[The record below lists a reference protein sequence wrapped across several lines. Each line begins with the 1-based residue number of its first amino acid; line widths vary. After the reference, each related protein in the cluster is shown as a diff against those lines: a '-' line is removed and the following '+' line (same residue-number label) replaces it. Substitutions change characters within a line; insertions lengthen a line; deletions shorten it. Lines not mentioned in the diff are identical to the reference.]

1 MVTKMLIQVISVVTL
16 VFGTCYQSV
25 QALASNTKR
34 IEIQS
39 ARLIDKDNTAP
50 ATVKAGSEH
59 ELVVNLTIN
68 NKDGDHE
75 SGTTQLW
82 VPEQQLTLLERK
94 VTFEPETAAD
104 NARLVYEKLSNNQ
117 LQLSWQK
124 VANTATFKVE
134 LPVRVNHAMTEM
146 QLPIA
151 VGSATDYLQPLTVLN
166 EDATDDAV
174 SEITGD
180 PGLPGNI
187 LANLDQYLTA
197 QQAQEEAEAA
207 AAKQEADAAAQ
218 KEAEEQAKAD
228 AAAKA
233 EAEAAEKK
241 AAEKKAAEDKAKQ
254 EAEAK
259 EQAEKDAA
267 AKKEKEQ
274 QEADE
279 GKETAK
285 AKATLKARSAKA
297 TEESAKSKEKE
308 ADDKAETKGTDLG
321 QKLRQAANDGIP
333 ESFFNTITL
342 KNGNREQDV
351 SANNSEINM
360 DVYANEE
367 FELIYSW
374 DMDEL
379 KKKLGTTKI
388 ELGDFYTFKI
398 YGLKELGS
406 NGGGVIKSGNT
417 ELATYS
423 YKNVTVDGKYDHQE
437 VTITFDKAIA
447 LQTSAKFNL
456 TIKQELIGG
465 DPVIFEYNEEA
476 IVTGVPDQVLNSI
489 DKSGKFVGDQIEWTV
504 TLKAELF
511 SKPVT
516 FDEITITDV
525 LGSGHHYVTEDG
537 QLSGWTITHGGKPVT
552 DQFTATNSGVFKGK
566 IATELEDD
574 LVITFRTK
582 PDDGVKETT
591 FKNAVSAVVGKQKTK
606 SIEAE
611 ASIFTT
617 KKTSGTI
624 VKDDAVDADL
634 LYEWKLEV
642 DLGNSIVSAESL
654 KDLEILD
661 TLTGNHKFDEDKLN
675 LAVYSDKDQTGTNL
689 KNYFKVTRMSDV
701 QFKVTVDSDRVEE
714 LVSEIG
720 SSKQLYFVYRT
731 VQTKSDITNA
741 ENSAEVS
748 INGMK
753 AETGNQGTDGKG
765 KLITKDGAYDETKTG
780 AVVNWTLKVNQSG
793 RKWSQLTV
801 TDELPEYISKDD
813 LSEIKIGNKTIN
825 IGEEVELEDG
835 TMVKVTSGTTN
846 DKGEFNEIKLTFEN
860 IKQAY
865 DVKFTTTHAWN
876 GGEAKKLTNKVK
888 ATTSEGYTETTD
900 KTVTIKKRIAGNV
913 FKDGKNQLANS
924 IEAGKNHVQWRV
936 GFGTRL
942 DDNFSG
948 KDGDINTVTIEETLN
963 GGSHNYLSF
972 PTKETDY
979 RLYEIKSVGESDN
992 SSVKGNEIDQ
1002 KEYEVKLTPD
1012 QKDQNKMTIEITFT
1026 GSDKAYKQL
1035 MLVFA
1040 TPIDLDAWFDED
1052 ADEPSE
1058 MKGYEFKNAAEVSYD
1073 GFKPVEVTGQ
1083 TSLDKNGV
1091 YGSKN
1096 GTAVKDSREISW
1108 EAILNADGKRLTNV
1122 TITDKLS
1129 ENHEYQNKEDIKL
1142 YTADVRHRVDDD
1154 KLMVEVV
1161 GKKAIDPAD
1170 YTIEGDLD
1178 DPHTFLIKLKQPLT
1192 TALLIEYTTTRTS
1205 TSSQTYTNKVKLSSN
1220 EVLIEADAEETISAS
1235 GEIWGFD
1242 ARFKKIIGDD
1252 KDRPLGGATFK
1263 LQEKEYTAA
1272 DDDPDAWRDAT
1283 DIRGNAI
1290 GEITS
1295 PESGNF
1301 VIRDLKTYS
1310 DFRLIETASAE
1321 GYDHHIEPIT
1331 FNKAAVE
1338 DSDWLET
1345 KYYVK
1350 NWPVTK
1356 RTALSISKEV
1366 TGLTNQSFEFKV
1378 SAKID
1383 GKLDTSFNGTY
1394 PIAQSN
1400 ETVTFENGIA
1410 TFNLSKDQTIK
1421 ITQLPVYLP
1430 GKDLEKRQYE
1440 IEEVKAETDNFET
1453 QVSVDNKKPV
1463 AGTTTGEIGLEDD
1476 GDKHTAV
1483 FFHNSLTTGNFIL
1496 SKQVNEADGQTD
1508 PTAAFKFK
1516 IAATLDGQDYTSD
1529 ENSFEAYRIN
1539 ANGNFGSKELVKFID
1554 GQLMRVSDSDEVD
1567 VITLKANEQYMVKD
1581 LPEGLSLKVTELTP
1595 GHYHVT
1601 SQPAGQLDEG
1611 NYVTEAV
1618 VVPDKTVSLNT
1629 TITVANALPVGN
1641 LRLNKDVLNQKTGD
1655 DNLDF
1660 EFTLTIDGE
1669 DALRGQEFFEVT
1681 GLSKQ
1686 DDVQFK
1692 YDEDQKQHLATLK
1705 LKHNDRATIV
1715 GLPKGVKVTITE
1727 KTHDGFSTTYQVNN
1741 GDQESQDEDGPTVT
1755 IPDGKAITVSYE
1767 NARPVTGKLHIEKA
1781 GNNLPADQNF
1791 KFKIVALDDTKL
1803 TGTYEGVLKQRG
1815 DDEGTN
1821 HEVEFKAG
1829 EANTDLKAGQYLV
1842 IQDLPL
1848 GRYVV
1853 SEKATDGFAASWTV
1867 TAQDGSNS
1875 DETPATD
1882 DGYYQAKPAT
1892 VTEKT
1897 TPQVVYTNSVV
1908 TGKLEVNKRVASHEE
1923 ADLNAKYDFEI
1934 TATKNADK
1942 VRNNSYEMIINN
1954 EQKTLSFSGDT
1965 AKLTLKHGETALVN
1979 GLPVGVELAVKE
1991 ILDEDS
1997 ELVATWLIGN
2007 EGTDYHEL
2015 ADDNVPEVTINDSK
2029 TSAVSYKNT
2038 RTPDGELMV
2047 KKTIEGSVKKN
2058 QSFKFNVQLTAEEM
2072 THLSGEYQVRIY
2084 DQDELL
2090 TNDSVPVENDQITF
2104 NLQGG
2109 QWAVITGLP
2118 LAKYQVE
2125 EVDPEVAGMQTTWT
2139 INSSEEQTNDD
2150 RIATLTKPLTVNGR
2164 QVVAFTN
2171 LLETGK
2177 LQVNKYVASHLDKDL
2192 NATYTFD
2199 LQVEENDADRVN
2211 GNTYKVTSNDK
2222 QPDLTFEDGK
2232 AVLKIQGSGSVVV
2245 DGLPTGIT
2253 VAVKER
2259 VEDDDLAASW
2269 LVGIDG
2275 DYEVLA
2281 DDDYPEVEIQAD
2293 KDGVVSYKNTRDPD
2307 GQLKVEKV
2315 IKGNIDADKQFN
2327 FAVRS
2332 TDDNAPLDKK
2342 YQVRTYDQNGNIV
2355 QTRDIEA
2362 DSGDINIKLTGGH
2375 SAIISGLP
2383 LKTYQVH
2390 ESRAGIAHM
2399 VTTWTLNHEGNATT
2413 GRTATLENALTEDG
2427 MQTVTFTNEVPE
2439 GDLRLEKIAEGT
2451 YSTTDKIEF
2460 TIQARGRLTGKYNGV
2475 LYQADSAKEI
2485 GKVSVEFNRRGRA
2498 SVSLKPGQYLL
2509 ISGLPTQRYQVTEER
2524 QADDVVTTWET
2535 DTQTGAGRRAAWV
2548 TTKENH
2554 TASVTFTNRIDV
2566 GSLTLN
2572 KWVASQHEDD
2582 LKAEYKFTLAASDDD
2597 IVKVA
2602 DKEYEV
2608 KGHGETTHVKFDE
2621 NGKAEL
2627 TMTHDTPV
2635 TINGLPV
2642 GVELTVTE
2650 TTIKDFVATWRV
2662 NNAGDYVE
2670 LTDDAQP
2677 TITIDDTHT
2686 QVVSYKNTRDPE
2698 GQLQIE
2704 KQVTGAVAD
2713 EDASYDFIIE
2723 TLDTTTGETTP
2734 GDGDGDT
2741 TEQPTETEDGDGDA
2755 TEQPVGDE
2763 TSMDT
2768 ETETPTPDAINLLNL
2783 NGSYS
2788 VLIYQSGT
2796 DKLLHKDTVEFDKG
2810 QATLALKADQYAV
2823 VNGLP
2828 LHTYQVREVDPEVTN
2843 MSTSWSVNGGKL
2855 TAGLQADAHELTADG
2870 VMTVLFNNVVN
2881 TGDLSI
2887 EKQVTGAVTEADEQQ
2902 AYDFTVTAYREVVDG
2917 EVEVDTDYNQQH
2929 AATLTAA
2936 NGAATTIRLDFKKG
2950 ELAVSLKAGERLTI
2964 HNLDEN
2970 RVVTVT
2976 ETPLA
2981 DFITTHR
2988 IGTEAVTAGN
2998 ETHQITIGDD
3008 VTKHVTFINDK
3019 PATPEVAWLSLTK
3032 SVLGSAGET
3041 DRGFDFT
3048 VQLVDHLQQPI
3059 TGIVKVVKTMATG
3072 TYVSGEMLFDDHGT
3086 ATVTLQHNET
3096 VKLEVPNGAHYQIA
3110 ETDYSADG
3118 YVTTTS
3124 QGGNPERT
3132 GLTVTG
3138 IAHQVDPSTALVVYY
3153 NRADTTDPDD
3163 ELAHTDTEDDQA
3175 MPELVGPATDD
3186 GSGTTGMTD
3195 ANPQAHTGTGGTGTS
3210 GSVTP
3215 QAYTSGSSKGI
3226 LPQTGEF
3233 LRNHWVAVLGW
3244 LLLMVLIGMMVW
3256 RYRLNKE

>member
-82 VPEQQLTLLERK
+82 VPEQQLTLLEK
-94 VTFEPETAAD
+94 KATFEPETAAD

-117 LQLSWQK
+117 LQLSWQN
-124 VANTATFKVE
+124 VTNTATFKVE

-174 SEITGD
+174 AEITGD

-197 QQAQEEAEAA
+197 QQAQE
-207 AAKQEADAAAQ
+207 
-218 KEAEEQAKAD
+218 EAEEQAKAD

-279 GKETAK
+279 AKETAK
-285 AKATLKARSAKA
+285 TKMTMKTRSAEA

-321 QKLRQAANDGIP
+321 QKLQQAANGGTP
-333 ESFFNTITL
+333 KSFFNTITL
-342 KNGNREQDV
+342 KSGNREQVV
-351 SANNSEINM
+351 SGKDSEIDM

-398 YGLKELGS
+398 YGLKELDS
-406 NGGGVIKSGNT
+406 NGGGIIKSGNT
-417 ELATYS
+417 ELATYA
-423 YKNVTVDGKYDHQE
+423 YKNVTVDGEYDHQE

-447 LQTSAKFNL
+447 LQTSAKFDL
-456 TIKQELIGG
+456 TIKQQLIGG

-476 IVTGVPDQVLNSI
+476 IVTGVPDQVLDSI
-489 DKSGKFVGDQIEWTV
+489 SKSGKFVDDQIEWTV
-504 TLKAELF
+504 TLKAGLF

-525 LGSGHHYVTEDG
+525 LGSGHHYVTKDG
-537 QLSGWTITHGGKPVT
+537 QLSGWTITHGGEPVT
-552 DQFTATNSGVFKGK
+552 GQFTATETGVFKGETV
-566 IATELEDD
+566 TELKGD

-582 PDDGVKETT
+582 PNDGVKQTT
-591 FKNAVSAVVGKQKTK
+591 FKNTVSAAVGEQKTNT
-606 SIEAE
+606 INAE
-611 ASIFTT
+611 VSSFSA
-617 KKTSGTI
+617 KKETGKI
-624 VKDDAVDADL
+624 VQNNDKL
-634 LYEWKLEV
+634 LYAWQLQV
-642 DLGNSIVSAESL
+642 DLANVPVSEKSLASMKIV
-654 KDLEILD
+654 D
-661 TLTGNHKFDEDKLN
+661 TLTGNHEFKESQ
-675 LAVYSDKDQTGTNL
+675 LALRVTADGTDDDL
-689 KNYFKVTRMSDV
+689 SGYFK
-701 QFKVTVDSDRVEE
+701 K
-714 LVSEIG
+714 EILTDG
-720 SSKQLYFVYRT
+720 KQLELKVNPEKAAELASKVGNASKLYFSYQT
-731 VQTKSDITNA
+731 VPIAGDITGVRNK
-741 ENSAEVS
+741 AEVS
-748 INGMK
+748 VNGMVTN
-753 AETGNQGTDGKG
+753 TGNEGTDGKG
-765 KLITKDGAYDETKTG
+765 KLIVKNGKYDDSKTG
-780 AVVNWTLKVNQSG
+780 AVVDWTLNVNPS
-793 RKWSQLTV
+793 KWEWSKLTV
-801 TDELPEYISKDD
+801 TDKLPEYISEDD
-813 LSEIKIGNKTIN
+813 LSDIKIGNTKLN
-825 IGEEVELEDG
+825 LDGEETKLENG
-835 TMVKVTSGTTN
+835 TTVKVTIEPN
-846 DKGEFNEIKLTFEN
+846 DEGKFNEILLTFEN

-865 DVKFTTTHAWN
+865 EVKFTTTHAWD
-876 GGEAKKLTNKVK
+876 GGVERKLTNK
-888 ATTSEGYTETTD
+888 ATAITSEGYSETD
-900 KTVTIKKRIAGNV
+900 SDTVTIEKRIAGNV
-913 FKDGKNQLANS
+913 FKDGTNQLANS

-948 KDGDINTVTIEETLN
+948 KDGDINKVTIEETLN
-963 GGSHNYLSF
+963 GGDHNYLSF
-972 PTKETDY
+972 PTKATDY
-979 RLYEIKSVGESDN
+979 RLYEIGDIGTDGKNDSVMGDEI
-992 SSVKGNEIDQ
+992 NE

-1026 GSDKAYKQL
+1026 GSDKSYKQL

-1058 MKGYEFKNAAEVSYD
+1058 MKGYEFKNAAKVSYE
-1073 GFKPVEVTGQ
+1073 GFESVEVTGR
-1083 TSLDKNGV
+1083 TFLDKNGV

-1096 GTAVKDSREISW
+1096 GTAVKDSRKIDW

-1122 TITDKLS
+1122 TITDELS
-1129 ENHEYQNKEDIKL
+1129 DNHEYQNKEDIKL
-1142 YTADVRHRVDDD
+1142 YTADVRHRVDGD
-1154 KLMVEVV
+1154 KLKVEVV
-1161 GKKAIDPAD
+1161 SKKAIDPAD
-1170 YTIEGDLD
+1170 YTIEGNLD
-1178 DPHTFLIKLKQPLT
+1178 DPRTFLIKLEQPLT

-1220 EVLIEADAEETISAS
+1220 EVLIEADAKETISAS

-1331 FNKAAVE
+1331 FNKAIVE
-1338 DSDWLET
+1338 NSDWLET

-1400 ETVTFENGIA
+1400 ETVTFENGIVKL
-1410 TFNLSKDQTIK
+1410 NLSKDQTIK

-1453 QVSVDNKKPV
+1453 QVSVDNGKPV

-1496 SKQVNEADGQTD
+1496 SKQVNEADEQAD
-1508 PTAAFKFK
+1508 PTATFKFK
-1516 IAATLDGQDYTSD
+1516 VAATLDGQDYSPIR
-1529 ENSFEAYRIN
+1529 EPFEAYRIN
-1539 ANGNFGSKELVKFID
+1539 ANGSFGSKELVKFID
-1554 GQLMRVSDSDEVD
+1554 GQLIRVSDSDDPD

-1581 LPEGLSLKVTELTP
+1581 LPEGLSLKATELTP

-1618 VVPDKTVSLNT
+1618 VVPDKTVSLNV

-1641 LRLNKDVLNQKTGD
+1641 LRLNKDVLNQKPGD

-1692 YDEDQKQHLATLK
+1692 YDENKKQHLATLK

-1727 KTHDGFSTTYQVNN
+1727 KAHDGFSTTYQVNN

-1755 IPDGKAITVSYE
+1755 VPDGKAITVSYE

-1781 GNNLPADQNF
+1781 GNNLPAEQNF

-1815 DDEGTN
+1815 DDEGTKR
-1821 HEVEFKAG
+1821 EVEFEAG
-1829 EANTDLKAGQYLV
+1829 EANTDLKAGQYLI

-1867 TAQDGSNS
+1867 IAQDGSNS

-1965 AKLTLKHGETALVN
+1965 AKLTLKHGEMALVN

-2015 ADDNVPEVTINDSK
+2015 TDDNVPEVTISDSK

-2058 QSFKFNVQLTAEEM
+2058 QSFKFNVQLAAEE
-2072 THLSGEYQVRIY
+2072 TTYLSGEYQVRIY

-2090 TNDSVPVENDQITF
+2090 TNDSVPVENEQITF

-2139 INSSEEQTNDD
+2139 INSGEEQTNDD

-2164 QVVAFTN
+2164 QMVAFTN

-2177 LQVNKYVASHLDKDL
+2177 LHIEKIGKNLTTDQSFEFKIEAKDDNQLTKTYDGVIKQRDDAEATDHEVEFENGEANIKLKAGEYLIISGLPLGNYVVSEKAIDGLSTSWTVTGQEDANSDEIPAIDGYYQAEPAKVTAKTTPKVVYTNSLITGKLQVNKHVASQLDKDL

-2199 LQVEENDADRVN
+2199 LEVNESDANRVN
-2211 GNTYKVTSNDK
+2211 GNTYKVTGNDK

-2232 AVLKIQGSGSVVV
+2232 AVLQIQGGGSAIVN
-2245 DGLPTGIT
+2245 GLPTSIT
-2253 VAVKER
+2253 VSVKER
-2259 VEDDDLAASW
+2259 VEEDGDLAASW
-2269 LVGIDG
+2269 LVGAG
-2275 DYEVLA
+2275 GKYEDLTT
-2281 DDDYPEVEIQAD
+2281 DNYPEVEIQAD
-2293 KDGVVSYKNTRDPD
+2293 KDRVVSYKNTRDPD
-2307 GQLKVEKV
+2307 
-2315 IKGNIDADKQFN
+2315 
-2327 FAVRS
+2327 
-2332 TDDNAPLDKK
+2332 
-2342 YQVRTYDQNGNIV
+2342 
-2355 QTRDIEA
+2355 
-2362 DSGDINIKLTGGH
+2362 
-2375 SAIISGLP
+2375 
-2383 LKTYQVH
+2383 
-2390 ESRAGIAHM
+2390 
-2399 VTTWTLNHEGNATT
+2399 
-2413 GRTATLENALTEDG
+2413 
-2427 MQTVTFTNEVPE
+2427 
-2439 GDLRLEKIAEGT
+2439 
-2451 YSTTDKIEF
+2451 
-2460 TIQARGRLTGKYNGV
+2460 
-2475 LYQADSAKEI
+2475 
-2485 GKVSVEFNRRGRA
+2485 
-2498 SVSLKPGQYLL
+2498 
-2509 ISGLPTQRYQVTEER
+2509 
-2524 QADDVVTTWET
+2524 
-2535 DTQTGAGRRAAWV
+2535 
-2548 TTKENH
+2548 
-2554 TASVTFTNRIDV
+2554 
-2566 GSLTLN
+2566 
-2572 KWVASQHEDD
+2572 
-2582 LKAEYKFTLAASDDD
+2582 
-2597 IVKVA
+2597 
-2602 DKEYEV
+2602 
-2608 KGHGETTHVKFDE
+2608 
-2621 NGKAEL
+2621 
-2627 TMTHDTPV
+2627 
-2635 TINGLPV
+2635 
-2642 GVELTVTE
+2642 
-2650 TTIKDFVATWRV
+2650 
-2662 NNAGDYVE
+2662 
-2670 LTDDAQP
+2670 
-2677 TITIDDTHT
+2677 
-2686 QVVSYKNTRDPE
+2686 

-2723 TLDTTTGETTP
+2723 ALDTTTSETTP

-2741 TEQPTETEDGDGDA
+2741 TEQPTETEDGDGDT

-2763 TSMDT
+2763 TSTDT
-2768 ETETPTPDAINLLNL
+2768 ATETPTPDATNLLDL

-2788 VLIYQSGT
+2788 VLIYQRGT

-2828 LHTYQVREVDPEVTN
+2828 LHTYQVREVDPEVAN
-2843 MSTSWSVNGGKL
+2843 MSTSWSLNGGKL
-2855 TAGLQADAHELTADG
+2855 TAGLQADAHKLTADG
-2870 VMTVLFNNVVN
+2870 VMTVLFNNAVQ

-2902 AYDFTVTAYREVVDG
+2902 AYDFTVTAYREAADG

-2950 ELAVSLKAGERLTI
+2950 ELVVSLKAGERLTI

-2998 ETHQITIGDD
+2998 ETRQITIGDD

-3059 TGIVKVVKTMATG
+3059 TGIVKVVKTTATG

-3186 GSGTTGMTD
+3186 GSGTTGMAG

-3210 GSVTP
+3210 GSVAP

-3256 RYRLNKE
+3256 RYRLTKKS